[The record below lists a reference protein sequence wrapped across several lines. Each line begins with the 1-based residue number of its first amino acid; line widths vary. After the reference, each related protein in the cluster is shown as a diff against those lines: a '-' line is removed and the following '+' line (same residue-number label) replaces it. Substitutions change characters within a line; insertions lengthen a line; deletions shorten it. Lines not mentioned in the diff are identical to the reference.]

1 MTGFANPVLLISV
14 PIFFV
19 LASVVLLP
27 FEKKVPFIKKLIAFV
42 PLIVCAINLV
52 IICLISG
59 KVFSGS
65 VVVGSIGWL
74 HTNYLPIF
82 AVDKVGFVV
91 LLIVSILGCAGS
103 LYNIFSS
110 DLVYMAASDGWVHRT
125 SAEKFHIL
133 FTLLIL
139 GTTWLSITGDLLGMF
154 ISFMIVE
161 LSLVMLVHVSKNDGP
176 IKLESRDVLL
186 IVVTGTLI
194 LLSIA
199 ILYIKTGSLNIAQVG
214 LGLNEVSNL
223 WKLFP
228 YLLLFFVFSI
238 LAAIFPLNRWLP
250 NFHFKLPFSVSTF
263 VSGIVTTTAI
273 YMIIRLTVTVFNYTQ
288 FAPYMFVLAL
298 LTLFMGNVFAFFE
311 DDLRGLLAYSTIGEM
326 GLILL
331 TFSTGNELSIAVSL
345 AQLINHSI
353 SKAVLFLILGVMAES
368 SRSSKISLLQG
379 FGRKYGMPS
388 MIFVFA
394 AASLIGVPPF
404 LGFFTKF
411 SILKSLLSLKPLL
424 GYFSFAI
431 VILVWV
437 IEGVYFY
444 KILKVLFSKSDLYFK
459 PLNHLLLIAPIVLV
473 ALLILLSIK
482 SMNVLNFT
490 YDAVTQ
496 LMQRVIYFTSVLGV
510 IK

>member
-1 MTGFANPVLLISV
+1 MG
-14 PIFFV
+14 
-19 LASVVLLP
+19 
-27 FEKKVPFIKKLIAFV
+27 
-42 PLIVCAINLV
+42 
-52 IICLISG
+52 
-59 KVFSGS
+59 
-65 VVVGSIGWL
+65 
-74 HTNYLPIF
+74 
-82 AVDKVGFVV
+82 
-91 LLIVSILGCAGS
+91 
-103 LYNIFSS
+103 
-110 DLVYMAASDGWVHRT
+110 
-125 SAEKFHIL
+125 
-133 FTLLIL
+133 
-139 GTTWLSITGDLLGMF
+139 
-154 ISFMIVE
+154 
-161 LSLVMLVHVSKNDGP
+161 
-176 IKLESRDVLL
+176 
-186 IVVTGTLI
+186 
-194 LLSIA
+194 
-199 ILYIKTGSLNIAQVG
+199 
-214 LGLNEVSNL
+214 
-223 WKLFP
+223 
-228 YLLLFFVFSI
+228 
-238 LAAIFPLNRWLP
+238 AIFPLNRWLP
-250 NFHFKLPFSVSTF
+250 NFHYNLPFSVSAF

-298 LTLFMGNVFAFFE
+298 LTLFIGNVFAFFE

-331 TFSTGNELSIAVSL
+331 TFSAGSELSIAVSL

-353 SKAVLFLILGVMAES
+353 SKAELLLVAGVMAES

-459 PLNHLLLIAPIVLV
+459 PLNHLLLIAPTVLV

-496 LMQRVIYFTSVLGV
+496 LMQRAIYFTSLLGV

>member
-1 MTGFANPVLLISV
+1 MTGFSNPVLLISV

-19 LASVVLLP
+19 LASIVLLP
-27 FEKKVPFIKKLIAFV
+27 FEKKLPFIKNLIVFV
-42 PLIVCAINLV
+42 PLVVCAINLV
-52 IICLISG
+52 IICLIG
-59 KVFSGS
+59 GNVFSGS
-65 VVVGSIGWL
+65 FVVGSIGWL

-82 AVDKVGFVV
+82 AIDKFNFVV
-91 LLIVSILGCAGS
+91 ALMVSALGCAGS

-110 DLVYMAASDGWVHRT
+110 DLGYMATSGVWANRT
-125 SAEKFHIL
+125 SQEKFHIL

-139 GTTWLSITGDLLGMF
+139 GTTWLSIAGDLLGMF

-161 LSLVMLVHVSKNDGP
+161 LSLVMLVHVSKNNGP

-199 ILYIKTGSLNIAQVG
+199 ILYIKTGSLNMAQVG

-238 LAAIFPLNRWLP
+238 MGAIFPLNKWFP
-250 NFHFKLPFSVSTF
+250 NFHFKLPFSVSAF

-273 YMIIRLTVTVFNYTQ
+273 YMIIRLTVTVFDYAQ

-298 LTLFMGNVFAFFE
+298 LTLFIGNIFAFFE

-345 AQLINHSI
+345 AQIINHSI
-353 SKAVLFLILGVMAES
+353 SK
-368 SRSSKISLLQG
+368 R
-379 FGRKYGMPS
+379 
-388 MIFVFA
+388 
-394 AASLIGVPPF
+394 
-404 LGFFTKF
+404 
-411 SILKSLLSLKPLL
+411 
-424 GYFSFAI
+424 
-431 VILVWV
+431 
-437 IEGVYFY
+437 YFY
-444 KILKVLFSKSDLYFK
+444 L
-459 PLNHLLLIAPIVLV
+459 
-473 ALLILLSIK
+473 
-482 SMNVLNFT
+482 
-490 YDAVTQ
+490 
-496 LMQRVIYFTSVLGV
+496 
-510 IK
+510 